1 MRKAIA
7 YYVPFKHVWQGRVL
21 TYGLDGSLIHAE
33 DTMLWRPTKDAALQ
47 DAEALMRDTKPI
59 TETEAEA
66 GLKTRNLLI
75 VDGEMPNGI
84 NDAPEKDT
92 E

>member
-21 TYGLDGSLIHAE
+21 TYGLDGYLIHAE
-33 DTMLWRPTKDAALQ
+33 DTMIWRTSKDEAQA
-47 DAEALMRDTKPI
+47 DAEALMRKTKPI
-59 TETEAEA
+59 TETE
-66 GLKTRNLLI
+66 LKTCNLLI